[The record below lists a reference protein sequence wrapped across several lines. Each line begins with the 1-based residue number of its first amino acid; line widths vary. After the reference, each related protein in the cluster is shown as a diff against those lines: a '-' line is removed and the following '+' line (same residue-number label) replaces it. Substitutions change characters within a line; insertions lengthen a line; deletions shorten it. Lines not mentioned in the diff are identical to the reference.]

1 MATKYWKMKHLIV
14 FGFLFLTFSGSLLAQ
29 EEDGTEEIV
38 IVEIFDR
45 IDDKLVFEITNDM
58 WLDLPSGVELRGFS
72 PGFKAYF
79 YSDYT
84 FGEDAI
90 VSFAWGFGI
99 SADNVHSNAVL
110 VQEELEDGE
119 LGDQELVA
127 YPDEYEYD
135 KNKFVTTYLELPIEF
150 RLITK
155 GRSPFKL
162 AAGFRLGYLLQD
174 HQKIIDTDGKRKLYD
189 FNDVSTW
196 RYGVSA
202 RIGVGKI
209 QATAFYSLVPLI
221 EGSDNVIP
229 FSVGIALTP
238 IR

>member
-1 MATKYWKMKHLIV
+1 MKMKYIV
-14 FGFLFLTFSGSLLAQ
+14 FFTFLFLMFSGSLSAQ
-29 EEDGTEEIV
+29 VESEEEEVV
-38 IVEIFDR
+38 IVKIRDR
-45 IDDKLVFEITNDM
+45 VDDKLVFEITNDM

-72 PGFKAYF
+72 PGFKGYF

-84 FGEDAI
+84 FGQDAI

-110 VQEELEDGE
+110 VQEDLGDGE

-127 YPDEYEYD
+127 YPDDYEYE
-135 KNKFVTTYLELPIEF
+135 KNKFVTTYLELPIEL

-162 AAGFRLGYLLQD
+162 AAGFRLGYLLSD
-174 HQKIIDTDGKRKLYD
+174 HQKIIDTDGKRKIYD
-189 FNDVSTW
+189 FNDVSVW
-196 RYGVSA
+196 RYGLSA

-209 QATAFYSLVPLI
+209 QATAFYSLVPLV

>member
-1 MATKYWKMKHLIV
+1 MKYLI
-14 FGFLFLTFSGSLLAQ
+14 FFTFLSLSVSLLAQ
-29 EEDGTEEIV
+29 DDNGEEEVV
-38 IVEIFDR
+38 IVKIRDR
-45 IDDKLVFEITNDM
+45 VDDKLIFEITNDM
-58 WLDLPSGVELRGFS
+58 WLDLPTGVELRGFS

-79 YSDYT
+79 FSDYT
-84 FGEDAI
+84 FGQDAI
-90 VSFAWGFGI
+90 LSFAWGFGV
-99 SADNVHSNAVL
+99 SADNVHSNAIL
-110 VQEELEDGE
+110 VQEDLGDGE

-127 YPDEYEYD
+127 YPDDYDYE
-135 KNKFVTTYLELPIEF
+135 KNKFVTTYLELPIEL

-155 GRSPFKL
+155 GRSPFKF
-162 AAGFRLGYLLQD
+162 AAGFRLGYLLSD
-174 HQKIIDTDGKRKLYD
+174 HQKIIDTDGKRKIYD
-189 FNDVSTW
+189 FNDVTVW